1 MTPPSAATGPDDGL
15 AAVLTTV
22 LPQVRRYAR
31 GALSGEPDLVEEFV
45 QDAIV
50 DLIEHHPDAGG
61 MDPDEVA
68 VMLQRSIKYDV
79 MNHWSKQNRR
89 RTSTVAVDNEVLLN
103 DVDPD
108 SGNEILAM
116 LGRLD
121 HERLL
126 AELPRLLTGKQRRV
140 IVAVD
145 VLGLSQ
151 PQAARQLGMSLS
163 GLEKLRARALT
174 RLREHL
180 GAASVDRA
188 PSTSWEI
195 PR

>member
-1 MTPPSAATGPDDGL
+1 MNPPPTAAGPDDGL
-15 AAVLTTV
+15 AAILTAV

-31 GALSGEPDLVEEFV
+31 GALSSEPDLVEEFV

-50 DLIEHHPDAGG
+50 DLIEHHPDAAG
-61 MDPDEVA
+61 MEPDKVV

-89 RTSTVAVDNEVLLN
+89 LTSTVAVDDEVLLTHA
-103 DVDPD
+103 DPD
-108 SGNEILAM
+108 SGNEFLAV
-116 LGRLD
+116 LGRVD

-126 AELPRLLTGKQRRV
+126 AELPRLLSEKQRRV

-151 PQAARQLGMSLS
+151 PHAARQLGMSLS
-163 GLEKLRARALT
+163 SLEKLRARALT

-180 GAASVDRA
+180 VAPADRT

>member
-1 MTPPSAATGPDDGL
+1 MSPPPAAASPDDGL
-15 AAVLTTV
+15 AVVLTTV

-50 DLIEHHPDAGG
+50 DLIEHHSDAGG

-79 MNHWSKQNRR
+79 MNHWSKRNRR
-89 RTSTVAVDNEVLLN
+89 RTSTVAVDDEVLLTH
-103 DVDPD
+103 VDPD
-108 SGNEILAM
+108 SGNEILAV
-116 LGRLD
+116 LGRVD

-126 AELPRLLTGKQRRV
+126 AELPRLLTEKQRRV

-163 GLEKLRARALT
+163 ALEKLRARALT
-174 RLREHL
+174 CLRGHL
-180 GAASVDRA
+180 AAPAERP
-188 PSTSWEI
+188 PSRSWEI

>member
-1 MTPPSAATGPDDGL
+1 MNAQSAAGGPDDGL
-15 AAVLTTV
+15 AAVLAEV

-31 GALSGEPDLVEEFV
+31 GALRRERDLVEEFV

-50 DLIEHHPDAGG
+50 DLIEHHPDVGG
-61 MDPDEVA
+61 MDPDAVA
-68 VMLQRSIKYDV
+68 VMLQRSIKCDV
-79 MNHWSKQNRR
+79 MNHWSRQNRR
-89 RTSTVAVDNEVLLN
+89 RTSPVAVDDEVLLTHA
-103 DVDPD
+103 DPD
-108 SGNEILAM
+108 SGNEILAV
-116 LGRLD
+116 LGRVD

-126 AELPRLLTGKQRRV
+126 AELPRLLSEKQRRV

-145 VLGLSQ
+145 VLGLAQ
-151 PQAARQLGMSLS
+151 PSAARQLGMSLS

-180 GAASVDRA
+180 GAAPADRT